1 MRRPCINAINS
12 DGHHSH
18 LSRRSVLA
26 GLSAAATC
34 GFGMARAQN
43 KPQPPRGT
51 NGPVITGAASAVAAS
66 FKQFAGKRI
75 GLIANQTSL
84 VESEHLVDIISR
96 TSSVKLAAI
105 FAPEHGFR
113 GSAEAG
119 ASVRN
124 GRDAK
129 SGVPMFSLYGATKK
143 PTPEMLRGIDL
154 LVFDIQDVGVRS
166 YTYISTMG
174 LAMQAA
180 AEARIPFVVLDRPN
194 PIGGEDVSGFVLE
207 PAFKSFVGQ
216 YPIPITHAMTVGEL
230 ATMIKGE
237 RWLTGLSALDLTVI
251 PCTGWTRSMRWPST
265 GLTWIATSPN
275 IPTFETALMYPGI
288 GLVGDTLVN
297 EGRGT
302 PAPFTQFGA
311 PWFDA
316 TQAAAALNARRLAG
330 ARFDATAYTPK
341 AIANVA
347 TNPRFEGQRIGAVH
361 ITATDINVFK
371 PVDVG
376 IHALA
381 ELQRQAKSR
390 NATLFGSLGMFHAVS
405 GTRRLHQMIERGATG
420 DEIIAAWSGE
430 VAAFRK
436 QRQRYLMYPS

>member
-1 MRRPCINAINS
+1 MRRPGINTISN
-12 DGHHSH
+12 DGQHSRIC
-18 LSRRSVLA
+18 RRSVLA
-26 GLSAAATC
+26 GLSATATC
-34 GFGMARAQN
+34 GGSSLVRAQN
-43 KPQPPRGT
+43 KPQLPRGA

-66 FKQFAGKRI
+66 FKRFAGKRI

-96 TSSVKLAAI
+96 TSSVKLVAI

-113 GSAEAG
+113 GAAKAG

-129 SGVPMFSLYGATKK
+129 TGVPMFSLYGATKK
-143 PTPEMLRGIDL
+143 PTPDMLRGVDL
-154 LVFDIQDVGVRS
+154 LIFDIQDVGVRS

-180 AEARIPFVVLDRPN
+180 ADARIPFVVLDRPN

-207 PAFKSFVGQ
+207 PALKSFVGQ

-230 ATMIKGE
+230 ANMIKGE
-237 RWLTGLSALDLTVI
+237 RWLTGLSSLDLTVVA
-251 PCTGWTRSMRWPST
+251 CTGWTRSMRWPST
-265 GLTWIATSPN
+265 GLTWVATSPN

-316 TQAAAALNARRLAG
+316 GHAPCGFRNTAFAPDDRARCYGRGNHCCLDWGSRGIPQAAPALSHVFKLNRARFRLVSPGKLEAQPASTRLA
-330 ARFDATAYTPK
+330 R
-341 AIANVA
+341 
-347 TNPRFEGQRIGAVH
+347 
-361 ITATDINVFK
+361 
-371 PVDVG
+371 
-376 IHALA
+376 
-381 ELQRQAKSR
+381 
-390 NATLFGSLGMFHAVS
+390 SLECH
-405 GTRRLHQMIERGATG
+405 
-420 DEIIAAWSGE
+420 
-430 VAAFRK
+430 
-436 QRQRYLMYPS
+436 